1 MYSDPII
8 TYRVSHNF
16 YSLHF
21 VLVVFSASCSCIE
34 DYVTNIHE
42 IMIPKLTL
50 FTFLPMSKIDQ
61 VPQQNVRQIGFRYYP
76 NFLAIE

>member
-1 MYSDPII
+1 M
-8 TYRVSHNF
+8 R
-16 YSLHF
+16 SL
-21 VLVVFSASCSCIE
+21 CTE